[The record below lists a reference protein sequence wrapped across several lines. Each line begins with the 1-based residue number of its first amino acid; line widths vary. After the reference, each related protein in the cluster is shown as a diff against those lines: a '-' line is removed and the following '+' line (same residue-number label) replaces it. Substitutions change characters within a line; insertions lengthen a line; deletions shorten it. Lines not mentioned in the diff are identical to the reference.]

1 MYSSLK
7 KTYSTIDSIKP
18 LEKTYSTIKLE
29 ITTGK
34 KIFSGTDDD
43 IYLILWNTLPWSPLE
58 TLLHSD
64 YKDTFEN
71 GQIDTFI
78 VNPVAPY
85 IFTKNTIKNFV
96 IYKKPY
102 TLISGISGVNSSTY
116 YSDDWNLS
124 RVRIWLGTDTTY
136 TFAGD
141 YYPNILLDKKTHSWM
156 APV

>member
-7 KTYSTIDSIKP
+7 KTYSTIDYIKP

-34 KIFSGTDDD
+34 KMFSGTDDD

-78 VNPVAPY
+78 VNPVTLLLTIQMTGIFLGFVYGLAPIQHIHLLEITILTY
-85 IFTKNTIKNFV
+85 CWTKKHTVGWPQSNT
-96 IYKKPY
+96 Y
-102 TLISGISGVNSSTY
+102 
-116 YSDDWNLS
+116 
-124 RVRIWLGTDTTY
+124 
-136 TFAGD
+136 
-141 YYPNILLDKKTHSWM
+141 
-156 APV
+156 